1 MEVPFKSQGENC
13 LCCDKKSPLLS
24 MLTSEEIERI
34 HHHRH
39 KVIFKKGETICKQ
52 GTPVSHVLSL
62 NDGLAK
68 LFLEGV
74 DNRTSIIKIV
84 KSAGFVGGPGIFV
97 DRIYHNTLTALI
109 DTTVC
114 FIDLAHFIQLIEQ
127 NKMFAH
133 AYMEYFCNE
142 TLSVYKRLINLTQ
155 KQVPGR
161 MADTLIY
168 LSEEIYEAKKFSLDL
183 SKQDLADLS
192 GMSKDSAMKVLRDF
206 LHSGIINFC
215 DHELEI
221 LSPNKLAKISR
232 IG

>member
-1 MEVPFKSQGENC
+1 MFC
-13 LCCDKKSPLLS
+13 T
-24 MLTSEEIERI
+24 LTHEEIQVIRD
-34 HHHRH
+34 HRH

-52 GTPVSHVLSL
+52 GAPVSQVLSL

-68 LFLEGV
+68 LFLEGI
-74 DNRTSIIKIV
+74 DNRTSIVRIV
-84 KSAGFVGGPGIFV
+84 KPAGFVGGPGIFV
-97 DRIYHNTLTALI
+97 DRIYHYTVTALI
-109 DTTVC
+109 ETAVC
-114 FIDLAHFIQLIEQ
+114 FIDVSHFIKLLDQ

-133 AYMEYFCNE
+133 AYMKYFGNN

-168 LSEEIYEAKKFSLDL
+168 LSKEIYEAKKFGLNL

-192 GMSKDSAMKVLRDF
+192 GMSRDSAMKILRDF
-206 LHSGIINFC
+206 QHSGIINFC

-221 LSPNKLAKISR
+221 LNPNELSKISR

>member
-1 MEVPFKSQGENC
+1 MEEPFKSSDKNC
-13 LCCDKKSPLLS
+13 LCCDKKSPLLC
-24 MLTSEEIERI
+24 MLTNEEVQLIGD
-34 HHHRH
+34 HRH

-52 GTPVSHVLSL
+52 GAPTSQVLSL
-62 NDGLAK
+62 CEGLAK
-68 LFLEGV
+68 LFLEGI
-74 DNRTSIIKIV
+74 DNRTSIIRIV
-84 KSAGFVGGPGIFV
+84 KPAGFVGGPGIFV
-97 DRIYHNTLTALI
+97 DRIYHYTVTALI
-109 DTTVC
+109 ETAVC
-114 FIDLAHFIQLIEQ
+114 FIDLSYFIQLLDQ

-133 AYMEYFCNE
+133 AYMKYFGNN
-142 TLSVYKRLINLTQ
+142 TLSVYKRLVNLTQ

-168 LSEEIYEAKKFSLDL
+168 LSNEVYEAQKFSLNL

-192 GMSKDSAMKVLRDF
+192 GMSKDSAIKVLRDF

-221 LSPNKLAKISR
+221 LNPNELTRISR